1 MSKKSNKKGS
11 QDTITKVLLL
21 TALIQM
27 LIKLIE
33 LIEKLIEQKS
43 TGSKSPYLKDKL
55 FKAHCQDKQQEVSR
69 MFNIVLN
76 VADIALSIVM
86 IACII
91 KLRKDI

>member
-33 LIEKLIEQKS
+33 LIEKLIE
-43 TGSKSPYLKDKL
+43 
-55 FKAHCQDKQQEVSR
+55 
-69 MFNIVLN
+69 
-76 VADIALSIVM
+76 
-86 IACII
+86 
-91 KLRKDI
+91 